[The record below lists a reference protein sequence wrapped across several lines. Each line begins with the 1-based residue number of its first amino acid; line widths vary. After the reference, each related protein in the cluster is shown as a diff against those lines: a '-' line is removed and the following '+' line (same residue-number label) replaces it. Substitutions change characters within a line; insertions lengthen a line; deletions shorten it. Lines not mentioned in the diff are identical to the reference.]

1 MKKVG
6 NKLIGR
12 KVGRPKTG
20 HTKEKISVSVD
31 RKVLNTSLEKW
42 QNKASTSG
50 LVETLLRAYASG
62 VLLLKTEAIES

>member
-6 NKLIGR
+6 NKLIKR

-31 RKVLNTSLEKW
+31 RKVLNLSLEKW
-42 QNKASTSG
+42 QNQASTSG
-50 LVETLLRAYASG
+50 LVEMLLRKYAAGS
-62 VLLLKTEAIES
+62 LPQEAT